1 MKITKI
7 LNDYP
12 KLKEVGAVSI
22 ETTNTKEKVLKINR
36 YDQYTGEVV
45 GRNIISIDKKEIN
58 KQITELEEKIESL
71 KLLRKDLK

>member
-12 KLKEVGAVSI
+12 KLKKVGAVSI

-45 GRNIISIDKKEIN
+45 GKNMINIDKKAIDS
-58 KQITELEEKIESL
+58 QIKDLEEKIESL